1 MIVLGQSRISAF
13 QNRQRTATSR
23 RCNSIFAERRIYP
36 HTDSVQ
42 WSESSRRSFLA
53 FTTTSAIASLLPS
66 TTANAALPPETP
78 TLLKYQPNQTRQ
90 ESISGFVAGGLL
102 TATKTVV
109 KYPLDTATVRLQM
122 PGTQYSISELETLLE
137 GSFQGISSPLIWNI
151 PAGAVFFAVKDA
163 TKQALKQQ
171 GSLPMWANTML
182 AVGIAQFPYWAV
194 RNPSEVVKTKQ
205 QAGMTGYN
213 DISSWEAFQLVK
225 EKASQTNNKSTGIEG
240 FYVGYWEN
248 ILYAYPADVI
258 KFLVYDQMTGGRKDL
273 MPLDSAIAGALATAL
288 AQFVTT
294 PLDVVRN
301 RIMAGTDDK
310 TCKAND
316 DTKLSYSDSLIALA
330 KQEGLTGLFAG
341 ASPRIG
347 KAFLSG
353 AIQFATY
360 EETKQQFAK
369 YFLTR

>member
-1 MIVLGQSRISAF
+1 MMAQSRISAF
-13 QNRQRTATSR
+13 QDRYRTATSR
-23 RCNSIFAERRIYP
+23 RCSRILAERQVHP
-36 HTDSVQ
+36 QTDSVY
-42 WSESSRRSFLA
+42 WRTSSRRSFLLS
-53 FTTTSAIASLLPS
+53 FTATSAIASLLPV
-66 TTANAALPPETP
+66 TTVHAALLPSETP
-78 TLLKYQPNQTRQ
+78 TSLKYQPSQTRQ

-122 PGTQYSISELETLLE
+122 PGTKYSFLELGTLLE
-137 GSFQGISSPLIWNI
+137 GSFQGIASPLIWNI

-205 QAGMTGYN
+205 QAGIKGYN
-213 DISSWEAFQLVK
+213 NISSWEAFQLVK
-225 EKASQTNNKSTGIEG
+225 SKASQTNYNSTGIEG

-258 KFLVYDQMTGGRKDL
+258 KFLLYDQITGGRKDL
-273 MPLDSAIAGALATAL
+273 MPVDSAIAGALATAL
-288 AQFVTT
+288 SQFVTT

-310 TCKAND
+310 TSKANGN
-316 DTKLSYSDSLIALA
+316 TKLSYGDTLLTLA
-330 KQEGLTGLFAG
+330 KEEGLTGLFAG

-369 YFLTR
+369 YFLTQ